1 MKTKVTVIGTVGIPA
16 NYGGFETL
24 VENLTKSSSSNI
36 EYTIICSSKENRI
49 KLTTHNN
56 AKLLYLPLKANGIQS
71 IPYDILSMIL
81 TARKSDILLILG
93 VSGCIFLPFLKI
105 FSNVKI
111 ITNIDGLEWKRNKWN
126 YLAKSFLK
134 LSEAI
139 AVKYSDTIIADNQ
152 AIAEYVTQSYNKKA
166 AVIAYGGDHAILASK
181 NVPNQFKDY
190 YLTVCRIEPEN
201 NLHVILDSFQEN
213 NMNLVIVGN
222 WNASNYGLGLYN
234 RYNNSPNITL
244 LHPIYDHNELY
255 TLRKNCIGYIHGH
268 SAGGTNPSLVEI
280 MHFSKPIYAF
290 DCVFNRYTTD
300 NQILYFTNSSSLTDC
315 LKKENFFSNEKC
327 ILIKKIADER
337 YSWVQIKNSYEKLY
351 EELYN
356 EK

>member
-24 VENLTKSSSSNI
+24 VENLTKLSSSNI
-36 EYTIICSSKENRI
+36 EYTIICSSKENKI

-56 AKLLYLPLKANGIQS
+56 ANLLYLPLKANGIQS

-81 TARKSDILLILG
+81 TARKSDILLVLG

-126 YLAKSFLK
+126 YLAKRFLK

-152 AIAEYVTQSYNKKA
+152 AIADYVTQNYNKKA

-222 WNASNYGLGLYN
+222 WKTSNYGLDLYN
-234 RYNNSPNITL
+234 RYNNSSNITL
-244 LHPIYDHNELY
+244 LHPIYDHSELY
-255 TLRKNCIGYIHGH
+255 ALRKNCIGYIHGH

-290 DCVFNRYTTD
+290 DCIFNRYTTD
-300 NQILYFTNSSSLTDC
+300 NQILYFKNSSSLTDC
-315 LKKENFFSNEKC
+315 LKKEKNENFFSNEKC

-337 YSWVQIKNSYEKLY
+337 YSWEQIKNSY